1 MKFTTRELVT
11 MAVFGALWGLVEIS
25 LGSVFHAIDLP
36 LSGMA
41 LAAIGVMTACIGR
54 LFVPKRGSTIFI
66 GVIALVLKLFS
77 IGSAVIGP
85 MVGILAEALIA
96 ELVLSA
102 FGRPSK
108 PAFVVAGAGAALWTL
123 IQPFVT
129 GVLLFG
135 RNLMVVWLDVLD
147 MGARVFG
154 IPYQAALWIVLALL
168 AAHLLFGGTGGWLAW
183 RLGHI
188 LKIRLE
194 GESSQPGGNDP
205 FSKTA

>member
-41 LAAIGVMTACIGR
+41 LAIFGVMVASIGR

-66 GVIALVLKLFS
+66 GVIAMALKLFS

-96 ELVLSA
+96 ELILSTFA
-102 FGRPSK
+102 KPSM
-108 PAFVVAGAGAALWTL
+108 PAFIISSAGAALWTL

-135 RNLMVVWLDVLD
+135 RNLLVIWLDVLD
-147 MGARVFG
+147 MGTRVFG
-154 IPYQAALWIVLALL
+154 IHYQAALWIVFVLVSV
-168 AAHLLFGGTGGWLAW
+168 HVLFGGIGGWLAW
-183 RLGHI
+183 KLGQVLKTRLG
-188 LKIRLE
+188 RE
-194 GESSQPGGNDP
+194 ASQPIG
-205 FSKTA
+205 

>member
-1 MKFTTRELVT
+1 MKFTTRELVM

-36 LSGMA
+36 MTGMA
-41 LAAIGVMTACIGR
+41 LAVIGVMVAAIGR

-66 GVIALVLKLFS
+66 GVIAMVLKLFS

-96 ELVLSA
+96 ELILDA
-102 FGRPSK
+102 FGKPSMLSFIF
-108 PAFVVAGAGAALWTL
+108 ACAGASLWTL

-135 RNLMVVWLDVLD
+135 RNLLVVWLDLLD
-147 MGARVFG
+147 MGTRVFG
-154 IPYQAALWIVLALL
+154 IPYQAAFWIVVVLVTV
-168 AAHLLFGGTGGWLAW
+168 HLLFGGLGGWLAW
-183 RLGHI
+183 KLGRILKTRLG
-188 LKIRLE
+188 
-194 GESSQPGGNDP
+194 GDNPQ
-205 FSKTA
+205 TAG